1 MTERSA
7 PVTVT
12 ENAFKR
18 IKFLIDR
25 ENMEGSKLRVSV
37 EGGGCSGFQYS
48 FSFDKN
54 QDPDDIAIE
63 KDGITVLI
71 DPSSLLYVI
80 GAQID
85 FYEDIV
91 GSAFKISNPNAQAS
105 CGCGS
110 SFAV

>member
-1 MTERSA
+1 MTDRPA

-12 ENAFKR
+12 DNAFKR
-18 IKFLIDR
+18 VAFLIDR
-25 ENMEGSKLRVSV
+25 EDMAGSMLRVSV
-37 EGGGCSGFQYS
+37 EGGGCSGFQYN
-48 FSFDKN
+48 FAFDKN
-54 QDPDDIAIE
+54 QAKDDIAIE
-63 KDGITVLI
+63 QNGVTVLI
-71 DPSSLLYVI
+71 DPSSLLYII
-80 GAQID
+80 GSEID